1 MFEKY
6 TVQATE
12 SVNLISSEGEVCVC
26 VGGGDVKMKPSNGH
40 TSWKDSRHLM
50 KTKIKTQESFCS

>member
-12 SVNLISSEGEVCVC
+12 SVNLISSEGEVWG
-26 VGGGDVKMKPSNGH
+26 VGVKMKPSNGH
-40 TSWKDSRHLM
+40 TSLKDSRHLM